1 MTNGGP
7 AHASEVLAT
16 QMYDV
21 AFGRFEMGR
30 ASAIAVYLLLIAGTI
45 ILPYIYYMSLRVQER
60 ETE

>member
-1 MTNGGP
+1 
-7 AHASEVLAT
+7 
-16 QMYDV
+16 MYDV

-30 ASAIAVYLLLIAGTI
+30 ASAIAVYLLLIAGII